1 MALRY
6 RRSIKIADGIRLN
19 LGQSGTSVSLGDRG
33 FHETIGRRGIRTTA
47 GLPGTGLSYTQSR
60 AWHRRRS
67 THVTSVIAGLGL
79 ILLVASLFLH

>member
-19 LGQSGTSVSLGDRG
+19 VGKSGTSVSLGARG
-33 FHETIGRRGIRTTA
+33 FHETIGRSGIRTTA
-47 GLPGTGLSYTQSR
+47 SLPGTGLSYTQTR

-67 THVTSVIAGLGL
+67 THVASVITGLGV
-79 ILLVASLFLH
+79 LLLAASLFMH